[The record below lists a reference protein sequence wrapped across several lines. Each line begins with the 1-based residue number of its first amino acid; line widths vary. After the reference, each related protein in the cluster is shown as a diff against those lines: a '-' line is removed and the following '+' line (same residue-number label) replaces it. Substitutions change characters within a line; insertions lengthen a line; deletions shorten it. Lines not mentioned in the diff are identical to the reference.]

1 MSIKVF
7 ELEFSVCVSLCLLLS
22 VSVSLSPSLSLCLCL
37 HLSVCLSVCLPLSPL
52 SLCLCVSVCLSVSPP
67 PPYLCLSLSPPPPL
81 LFISPPPPPFS
92 LQIQTEGQKGR
103 LSDHVITVHTMS
115 VTSQRPESKRRL
127 PSSTYLGDI
136 VTSADFYSHLIFSGT
151 LLAAE
156 GVGWGSARGW
166 GRGKRVLPTCLI
178 FILAL
183 LSVKCGNPLRTNVE
197 EEARF

>member
-1 MSIKVF
+1 MCLAVPSI
-7 ELEFSVCVSLCLLLS
+7 SLSL
-22 VSVSLSPSLSLCLCL
+22 SVSLSLYLSLCLPLSLSVSLCL
-37 HLSVCLSVCLPLSPL
+37 HLSVCLSVSL
-52 SLCLCVSVCLSVSPP
+52 SLLSLSVSVSLYVCLSVSPP
-67 PPYLCLSLSPPPPL
+67 PPYLCLSL
-81 LFISPPPPPFS
+81 FPPPPFFLS
-92 LQIQTEGQKGR
+92 LPPLSFPLQIQTEGQKGR

-166 GRGKRVLPTCLI
+166 GRGKGVLPTCLI

-197 EEARF
+197 EEAGF